1 MSNIDPF
8 CFRFKNVKSVINFFI
23 VLIIRW
29 NPLRICLYQTQV
41 YLGIQNNTCAKNV
54 SEISILTIKVQ
65 CERVFVLETEKLE
78 VVKGTLISETIP
90 VILILSFDLCSPSAI
105 CWTYYPHFT
114 LCMSFLEDSHYPPSQ
129 NILSEKCLT
138 LCQ

>member
-29 NPLRICLYQTQV
+29 NPLRICLYQTLV

-54 SEISILTIKVQ
+54 SEITILTIKVQ
-65 CERVFVLETEKLE
+65 CERVFFLETEKLE
-78 VVKGTLISETIP
+78 VVKGTLIFETIP
-90 VILILSFDLCSPSAI
+90 VIILSFDLCSSSAI
-105 CWTYYPHFT
+105 C
-114 LCMSFLEDSHYPPSQ
+114 
-129 NILSEKCLT
+129 
-138 LCQ
+138 